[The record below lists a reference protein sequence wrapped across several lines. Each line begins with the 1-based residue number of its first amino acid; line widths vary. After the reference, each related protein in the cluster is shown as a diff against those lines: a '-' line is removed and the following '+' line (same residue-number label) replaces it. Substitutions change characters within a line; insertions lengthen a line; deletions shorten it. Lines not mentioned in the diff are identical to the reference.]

1 VVANKTKLW
10 LYALGSPER
19 FPSIKEVPTLTE
31 SAYAIDAD
39 TWFGV
44 LAPPN
49 TPQVVVDVIQAQV
62 TRATSQPEFRARL
75 ADMAYTP
82 ITINPKKFGEFVQAE
97 DQRWGAAVKAARIRI
112 EE

>member
-1 VVANKTKLW
+1 MVANKTKLW

-82 ITINPKKFGEFVQAE
+82 ITINPKKFGEFVRGSTMGRGCQGGK
-97 DQRWGAAVKAARIRI
+97 DTD
-112 EE
+112 